1 MLAAVLFVTH
11 FSAEPLLRRG
21 RAKSLAITRFE
32 SKSTL
37 LVTALGLA
45 SVVGAFAARVALES
59 GRFTPRPSLV
69 MLLGLGMFAGVALR
83 YWSMLTLG
91 EFFTRT
97 LAILPDQHVVS
108 VGPYRVIRHP
118 GYLAQIV
125 VVTTGCAL
133 ASLNVWLV
141 ALIGPLLLAVYAYRI
156 EAEERMLASWFG
168 EAYQGYRARTWRMI
182 PGVY

>member
-1 MLAAVLFVTH
+1 
-11 FSAEPLLRRG
+11 
-21 RAKSLAITRFE
+21 
-32 SKSTL
+32 
-37 LVTALGLA
+37 
-45 SVVGAFAARVALES
+45 
-59 GRFTPRPSLV
+59 
-69 MLLGLGMFAGVALR
+69 
-83 YWSMLTLG
+83 MLTLG

-156 EAEERMLASWFG
+156 EAEEPSQRWPRRSFA
-168 EAYQGYRARTWRMI
+168 
-182 PGVY
+182 P